1 MAFIGNSLQWSD
13 LRLHGCIVNGV
24 LGNKN
29 GALDDGTWSNFSCGT
44 VGSLMVMVRVT
55 VIGKLVILIY
65 EENQIDK
72 NIVILFAIFG
82 NVGMVQTNNQ

>member
-1 MAFIGNSLQWSD
+1 MVKLSMWNSGITD
-13 LRLHGCIVNGV
+13 E
-24 LGNKN
+24 
-29 GALDDGTWSNFSCGT
+29 
-44 VGSLMVMVRVT
+44 MVRVT

-72 NIVILFAIFG
+72 NIEILFAIFG